1 MCVVAPLQEDQ
12 LELLKQQTKRELQKQ
27 FDGEI
32 HQMITKKDQEAAE
45 LRRQLKLV
53 KREMRTEI
61 EELQVRELHYFT
73 KLL

>member
-1 MCVVAPLQEDQ
+1 MCVAPLQEDQ
-12 LELLKQQTKRELQKQ
+12 LELLKQQTNKELQKQ
-27 FDGEI
+27 LDGEI

-45 LRRQLKLV
+45 LRRQLELV